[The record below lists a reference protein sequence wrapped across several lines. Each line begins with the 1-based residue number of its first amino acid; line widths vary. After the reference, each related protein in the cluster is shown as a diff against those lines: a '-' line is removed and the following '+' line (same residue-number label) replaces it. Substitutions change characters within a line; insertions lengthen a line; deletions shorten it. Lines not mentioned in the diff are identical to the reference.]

1 VSGVAGRHPECVRA
15 VVGLNTWAWPGASA
29 PHFVRFSNFMG
40 GSVGG
45 FSIRRARTIALS
57 GAGHCVQEESPTELA
72 AAIRGWWPAEVEA
85 EE

>member
-40 GSVGG
+40 GSA
-45 FSIRRARTIALS
+45 IRRARTIALS
-57 GAGHCVQEESPTELA
+57 GAGRCVQEESPAKVA
-72 AAIRGWWPAEVEA
+72 AAIRAWWPADVEA